1 MLINR
6 TYLLIEVSM
15 FVEIR
20 DVLGVD
26 MYSIYDCSCGDNNSS
41 TDVSKKQ
48 NSFVEIRVA
57 RYPSK
62 YEI

>member
-1 MLINR
+1 
-6 TYLLIEVSM
+6 M

-62 YEI
+62 YEF

>member
-1 MLINR
+1 
-6 TYLLIEVSM
+6 M

-48 NSFVEIRVA
+48 NSFVEIRIICNMVYFNKDVYLSVFLI
-57 RYPSK
+57 RG
-62 YEI
+62 